1 MAEVYNPN
9 PTVFAP
15 VKSSKAAPLWLVD
28 ADDDADDFNDA
39 PEPIDPEEIFD
50 LIRSIA
56 DPEHPNTLEELR
68 VVSLPQITIHPNR
81 IHVEFTPTVPH
92 CGMSTLIGLS
102 IRVRLLR
109 ALPSRF
115 KIDITLKPGSHQSEL
130 AGTCPT
136 SNLTQQSKPS
146 TVNKQLNDKERVAA
160 ALENPALVQ
169 TVEHTLE
176 NAHRRGQPADDL
188 SVLYPDYLSPAQP
201 ARAHWFF
208 PTTMESPIV
217 ARLYQE
223 EIFKRAQQEN
233 IIAALDTGSGKTFIS
248 LLLIKWI
255 SIRPNAKTIFLVPK
269 AALVEQQARFITP
282 HSTLRVEKLSGF
294 VDIPMDDAD
303 TWNEKLDAHDV
314 ISLLVFDEAHNCQK
328 NHPYAVIMREYFQLP
343 SEFRPKIFGMTASP
357 VWNVKNISQSMSTLE
372 TSLDAKI
379 VSVRQ
384 NTKELQSHA
393 RKPVE
398 TVKLYLPQMD
408 VDEPTGMSLETCLDV
423 FASTLARLGLD
434 WDSVLRRHNHTRRS
448 LGAHC
453 ASLCMHLQVS
463 YHFHNMDIDEQA
475 LEELDNEL
483 LAIRSILGAYRPT
496 SEALPLELCSSKL
509 RALCEV
515 LLEHFSTNSTMQGIV
530 FVEQRQTAACL
541 ARVLPLIFE
550 LRGILRCGGL
560 FGQKEGGTAFSW
572 LAGESSTEETILAFR
587 ERRINLIIA
596 TSIAEEGLDF
606 QACNLV
612 VRFDP
617 INHMIGYVQSRGR
630 ARMVDSAFVVLVE
643 EGNAAELARYEALS
657 SMEGELK
664 ARYQQDCC
672 GDDLKKPQQKVLDTN
687 VSERFVVK
695 STGAVLTHD
704 NATNILNRLCSHIS
718 RDGCCKPKYSGVF
731 EVVLVLPSALGLP
744 PDAVSYTGPLKES
757 KREAKRAV
765 AFLAVKRLFELGLL
779 DEQLLPKQ
787 DAADSD
793 VARCLEP
800 SVRVLGPDMMRAWV
814 KDPWTTTC
822 TDELWIHP
830 VNVAGRCVAGL
841 ITGTRLPSVE
851 LGDVCIST
859 GRLLGLD
866 TPRARDLMHRYT
878 KECISTRISGTP
890 LEHTLTFYLVPIQES
905 LQPDWAAM
913 ERFLAPF
920 DRHNLQATWVGVD
933 ESHYGRLLVKNI
945 NMTGRYYTLRAI
957 RNDLSPSSA
966 PSTETEFSTY
976 SAFWASTWT
985 SEADKRIDLP
995 YIPQDG
1001 ALIELDPLPRLSK
1014 LNQTPDTAPILVPMK
1029 CCRVMDISEGV
1040 LELLPVL
1047 PGLYQRITS
1056 VYRARRLREC
1066 LSLPPIADE
1075 LLVEA
1080 LTLPSATG
1088 LSNQRLET
1096 LGDAVLQL
1104 CTTVHIFN
1112 RYPRY
1117 DEGQLSRRRQAVV
1130 SNRFLREQAK
1140 ELGLEA
1146 FIVSETPV
1154 VKLWIADIQRADA
1167 GRCVER
1173 EFPKRSWQETME
1185 SVLGAS
1191 YVTGGIEMALL
1202 TGQALGMHMGGT
1214 IPWSLRY
1221 SAPLGVSRVPG
1232 MFLDLQDRLGYSFN
1246 SGTLLVE
1253 ALTHPSFQNDTSYER
1268 LEFLGDAV
1276 ASLVVMDY
1284 MYRTFPSA
1292 TPDELAW
1299 PRTRAVAA
1307 PAQAMVGIKKL
1318 RLHRLVLLNDV
1329 ALSQQIEE
1337 CVPELESCTGE
1348 EIINCG
1354 WRHDPPKVLS
1364 DVFESVIG
1372 AVLVDSGHD
1381 WDKTAA
1387 VVEGCMDEIL
1397 PVLGPSVPRDPIT
1410 EVFEWTAKAGCLQHL
1425 EYRSSEG
1432 GVSLWLHG
1440 LLVCGPL
1447 TAQTSTVAKQLV
1459 SVEGLAILKS
1469 RLHEFCSC
1477 RKHVRFSPATHLDVA

>member
-1 MAEVYNPN
+1 
-9 PTVFAP
+9 
-15 VKSSKAAPLWLVD
+15 
-28 ADDDADDFNDA
+28 
-39 PEPIDPEEIFD
+39 
-50 LIRSIA
+50 
-56 DPEHPNTLEELR
+56 
-68 VVSLPQITIHPNR
+68 
-81 IHVEFTPTVPH
+81 
-92 CGMSTLIGLS
+92 
-102 IRVRLLR
+102 
-109 ALPSRF
+109 
-115 KIDITLKPGSHQSEL
+115 
-130 AGTCPT
+130 
-136 SNLTQQSKPS
+136 
-146 TVNKQLNDKERVAA
+146 
-160 ALENPALVQ
+160 
-169 TVEHTLE
+169 
-176 NAHRRGQPADDL
+176 
-188 SVLYPDYLSPAQP
+188 
-201 ARAHWFF
+201 
-208 PTTMESPIV
+208 MESPIV

-269 AALVEQQARFITP
+269 AALVEQQARFITS
-282 HSTLRVEKLSGF
+282 HSTLRVEKLCGF
-294 VDIPMDDAD
+294 LDIPMDDVD
-303 TWNEKLDAHDV
+303 TWNEKLEAHDV
-314 ISLLVFDEAHNCQK
+314 VVMTPQILISLLVFDEAHNCQK

-343 SEFRPKIFGMTASP
+343 SESRPKIFGMTASP
-357 VWNVKNISQSMSTLE
+357 VWNVKNIPQSMSTLE
-372 TSLDAKI
+372 ASLDAKI

-384 NTKELQSHA
+384 NAKELQSHA

-408 VDEPTGMSLETCLDV
+408 VDEPTGMSLESCLDV
-423 FASTLARLGLD
+423 FASTLERLGLD
-434 WDSVLRRHNHTRRS
+434 WDSVRRRYNHTRRS

-453 ASLCMHLQVS
+453 ASLCMHLEIAHHLRTLDV
-463 YHFHNMDIDEQA
+463 DEA
-475 LEELDNEL
+475 TLEELDNEL
-483 LAIRSILGAYRPT
+483 LAMRSVLVAYRP
-496 SEALPLELCSSKL
+496 SSDALPLELCSSKL

-515 LLEHFSTNSTMQGIV
+515 LLKHFSANSTMQGIV

-541 ARVLPLIFE
+541 ARVLPLISE
-550 LRGILRCGGL
+550 LGGILRCGGL
-560 FGQKEGGTAFSW
+560 FGQNDGGTAFSW

-630 ARMVDSAFVVLVE
+630 ARRADSAFVVLVE

-657 SMEGELK
+657 SKEGELR

-672 GDDLKKPQQKVLDTN
+672 SDDSEKPQQKVPDTN
-687 VSERFVVK
+687 VNERFVVE

-718 RDGCCKPKYSGVF
+718 QDGVCKPKYSGDF
-731 EVVLVLPSALGLP
+731 EVVLVLPAALGLP

-787 DAADSD
+787 HAANSE
-793 VARCLEP
+793 VAHCPETSIRI
-800 SVRVLGPDMMRAWV
+800 LGPDMMRAWV
-814 KDPWTTTC
+814 KDPWSTTC

-830 VNVAGRCVAGL
+830 VSVAGRCVAGL
-841 ITGTRLPSVE
+841 VTGTRLPSVE
-851 LGDVCIST
+851 LQGDGDVCVST
-859 GRLLGLD
+859 GRLLALD
-866 TPRARDLMHRYT
+866 NPRARDLMHRYT
-878 KECISTRISGTP
+878 KECICTRISGTP
-890 LEHTLTFYLVPIQES
+890 IEHPLTFYIVPIQDS
-905 LQPDWAAM
+905 LQPDWSAM

-920 DRHNLQATWVGVD
+920 DRHILQATWVGVD
-933 ESHYGRLLVKNI
+933 ESHYGRLLVTNI

-995 YIPQDG
+995 FIPQDG

-1014 LNQTPDTAPILVPMK
+1014 LAQAPDTAPILVPMK

-1040 LELLPVL
+1040 LELLPLL
-1047 PGLYQRITS
+1047 PGLYQRITA

-1075 LLVEA
+1075 VLVEA
-1080 LTLPSATG
+1080 LTLPSATSG
-1088 LSNQRLET
+1088 FSNQRLET

-1104 CTTVHIFN
+1104 CTTVHLLN

-1130 SNRFLREQAK
+1130 SNRFLRERAK

-1146 FIVSETPV
+1146 FIVSETPAI
-1154 VKLWIADIQRADA
+1154 KLWIADIQRVDA
-1167 GRCVER
+1167 VSSGRCVER

-1221 SAPLGVSRVPG
+1221 SAPPAASRVPG
-1232 MFLDLQDRLGYSFN
+1232 MFLDLQERLGYTFT

-1253 ALTHPSFQNDTSYER
+1253 ALTHPSFQNDTTNYER

-1348 EIINCG
+1348 EIVNRG

-1372 AVLVDSGHD
+1372 AVLVDSGYD

-1410 EVFEWTAKAGCLQHL
+1410 ELFEWTAKAGCLQHF
-1425 EYRSSEG
+1425 EFRRPEEA
-1432 GVSLWLHG
+1432 VSLWLHG

-1447 TAQTSTVAKQLV
+1447 AAKTSMVAKQLV
-1459 SVEGLAILKS
+1459 SVEGLAVLKS
-1469 RLHEFCSC
+1469 RLPEFCDC
-1477 RKHVRFSPATHLDVA
+1477 RIRNAV